1 MSGPISVDLPHRL
14 GAEEA
19 KRRISSNM
27 GSLTGHLPA
36 GAQVSSAWEGDCLK
50 LDVGV
55 LGQEISAGIDVRESV
70 VRVTVMLPP
79 ALAFF
84 GKAIEAGL
92 RHSGP
97 ALLESKPKDAQDR

>member
-19 KRRISSNM
+19 KRRIAANM
-27 GSLTGHLPA
+27 GSLAGQLPQ
-36 GAQVSSAWEGDCLK
+36 GAEVSSAWQGDRLN
-50 LDVGV
+50 LDVA
-55 LGQEISAGIDVRESV
+55 LMGQRVEGAIDVREDLV
-70 VRVTVMLPP
+70 HVTVLLPP

-92 RHSGP
+92 KRGAP
-97 ALLESKPKDAQDR
+97 AMLEDRSKRD

>member
-1 MSGPISVDLPHRL
+1 MSNTPISVDLPHRL

-19 KRRISSNM
+19 RRRIAGNV

-36 GAQVSSAWEGDCLK
+36 GANVTSGWAGDRLS
-50 LDVGV
+50 LDVGL
-55 LGQEISAGIDVRESV
+55 LGQQVAAAIDVEESL
-70 VRVTVMLPP
+70 VRVTVLLPP

-92 RHSGP
+92 RRSGP
-97 ALLESKPKDAQDR
+97 GLLEDRTKRG